1 MNLYNAPLNWLMLR
15 KLLAVSQSIQVL
27 SKLQVSLSIAG
38 LFIFFKQKTAAAFG
52 EQRRLS

>member
-1 MNLYNAPLNWLMLR
+1 MLR

-27 SKLQVSLSIAG
+27 PKLQVSLSMAG
-38 LFIFFKQKTAAAFG
+38 LFIFSKQKTAAAFG